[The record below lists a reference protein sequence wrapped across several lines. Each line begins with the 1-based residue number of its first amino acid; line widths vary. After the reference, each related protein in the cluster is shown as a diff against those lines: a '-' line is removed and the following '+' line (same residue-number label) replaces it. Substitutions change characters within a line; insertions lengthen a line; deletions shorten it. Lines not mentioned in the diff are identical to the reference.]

1 MPPKKKPAASK
12 ARKPASSKGKKAA
25 PKARKPAAAKAKKAS
40 STKKRP
46 TPAAFK
52 KKFKP
57 DAMLAAVVGTASETR
72 GQFMK
77 KIWDYIKKHKLQ
89 DPNDGRLIN
98 ADAKLRPLFGAS
110 QVSMLK
116 LGGIVSKHINE

>member
-1 MPPKKKPAASK
+1 MPPKKAP
-12 ARKPASSKGKKAA
+12 KKAVK
-25 PKARKPAAAKAKKAS
+25 PKVAKKPKTA
-40 STKKRP
+40 KPKRA

-57 DAMLAAVVGTASETR
+57 DATLAAVVGSASDTR

-89 DPNDGRLIN
+89 DPTDGRVIL
-98 ADAKLRPLFGAS
+98 ADDKLRPLFGTNK
-110 QVSMLK
+110 VSMLK
-116 LGGIVSKHINE
+116 LGGIVSKHISE